1 MKSVAAAFFC
11 MFSLVCHAA
20 TTEYAYTG
28 NKFNHFSYQS
38 HPYGDVH
45 PWRIFTENDS
55 IEFTLTLSDAI
66 PAGSRIN
73 ISGNTLTFN
82 GNTGPSPI
90 ELLSWSLESGPLKLS
105 SSDVFTLS
113 LDINLQGQ
121 VYDWNVEASNSAQNG
136 FFGAGT
142 IWLGV
147 DTVIRT
153 YYSSSLQRGADLA
166 ATCLGDATCL
176 NAFGYPIGSTSAP
189 GIWTISAVP
198 ETSKSVLFA
207 IGILFIGGILK
218 RKGMCAP

>member
-1 MKSVAAAFFC
+1 MKLVAAAFIF
-11 MFSLVCHAA
+11 MFSLACHAA
-20 TTEYAYTG
+20 PTAYTYTG
-28 NKFNHFSYQS
+28 NRFNHFSYES
-38 HPYGDVH
+38 SPYGDVH
-45 PWRIFTENDS
+45 PWRLFTENDS
-55 IEFTLTLSDAI
+55 VEFTITLSDAI

-73 ISGNTLTFN
+73 INGNMLTFN

-90 ELLSWSLESGPLKLS
+90 ELVSWSLESGPLKLS
-105 SSDVFTLS
+105 SSDVFLLS
-113 LDINLQGQ
+113 LDINPLGQ
-121 VYDWNVEASNSAQNG
+121 VYDWNVEASNSALNG

-153 YYSSSLQRGADLA
+153 FYSSSLRRGADLA
-166 ATCLGDATCL
+166 ATCLGDAGCL
-176 NAFGYPIGSTSAP
+176 NAFGYPIGSTSTP
-189 GIWTISAVP
+189 GTWTISAVP